1 MTKLRGIIFD
11 IDGTL
16 IDSVDSHTHAWVA
29 ALAEFGYDIPYARI
43 RSLIGMGGDTLL
55 PEVIGKQKDSPEGE
69 KILKRR
75 DEIFAQRYLDDLQPF
90 PKAHELLARVH
101 SAGLKVIFATSSDPK
116 QADILLQ
123 KLGAGMLTDV
133 KTTSGD
139 AKNSKPEPDIIL
151 AALRKAHLS
160 PTEVF
165 MVGDTPYDIVA
176 AGKANVRTVAVR
188 CGGWKDGD
196 LKGAAAI
203 YDDPSDLLIHFKSL
217 LELPVFS

>member
-1 MTKLRGIIFD
+1 VSTLRGIIFD

-16 IDSVDSHTHAWVA
+16 IDSVDAHTRAWVEVF
-29 ALAEFGYDIPYARI
+29 AEFGYHIPYARV

-55 PEVIGKQKDSPEGE
+55 PEVIGKQIDSPEGE
-69 KILKRR
+69 KISKRR
-75 DEIFAQRYLDDLQPF
+75 EALFAEKYLNDLQPF
-90 PKAHELLARVH
+90 PKAHELLVRVH
-101 SAGLKVIFATSSDPK
+101 SAGLQVIFATSGEPK
-116 QADILLQ
+116 QAKILLQ
-123 KLGAGMLTDV
+123 KLDARKLTNA

-139 AKNSKPEPDIIL
+139 AEKSKPEPDIIL

-160 PTEVF
+160 ATEAV
-165 MVGDTPYDIVA
+165 MIGDTPYDIVA

-203 YDDPSDLLIHFKSL
+203 YDNPSDLLAHFEAL
-217 LELPVFS
+217 LTLLG

>member
-1 MTKLRGIIFD
+1 MSTLRGIIFD

-16 IDSVDSHTHAWVA
+16 IDSVDAHTHAWVTTF
-29 ALAEFGYDIPYARI
+29 AEFGYDIPYARV

-55 PEVIGKQKDSPEGE
+55 PEAIGKQKDSPEGE
-69 KILKRR
+69 KISKQR
-75 DEIFAQRYLDDLQPF
+75 DALFAEKYLAGVQPF
-90 PKAHELLARVH
+90 PKAHELLVRVH
-101 SAGLKVIFATSSDPK
+101 SAGLKVIFATSGDSKQSDV
-116 QADILLQ
+116 LLK
-123 KLGAGMLTDV
+123 KLDAEKLTEA

-139 AKNSKPEPDIIL
+139 AEKSKPEPDIIL
-151 AALRKAHLS
+151 AALRKANLS
-160 PTEVF
+160 PTEVI

-203 YDDPSDLLIHFKSL
+203 YDDPSDLLVHFETL
-217 LELPVFS
+217 LTLPG